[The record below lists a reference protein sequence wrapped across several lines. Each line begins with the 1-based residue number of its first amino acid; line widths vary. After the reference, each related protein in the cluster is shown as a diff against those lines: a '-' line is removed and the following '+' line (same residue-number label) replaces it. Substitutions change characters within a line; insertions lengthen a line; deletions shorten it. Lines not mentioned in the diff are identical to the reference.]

1 MAGAANDVLVNV
13 LQKLNLGDLTE
24 NFQRE
29 KITVDQISKLS
40 RQEME
45 FLGVNDSKAMMSL
58 RLQCL
63 HYGSNPP
70 PRIPGTQSCG
80 APEYVISKDVLEG
93 YLEDGFKTKEI
104 ALLLSVSE
112 RTVYRRMGRHSLSQ
126 LQFTVIT
133 DDDFN
138 KSPCDKPLP
147 LKGQFQALFESNT

>member
-1 MAGAANDVLVNV
+1 MAGAANDVLINV
-13 LQKLNLGDLTE
+13 LQKLNLGHLTE

-80 APEYVISKDVLEG
+80 APHDEGVENRKKRSPTSKD
-93 YLEDGFKTKEI
+93 
-104 ALLLSVSE
+104 
-112 RTVYRRMGRHSLSQ
+112 
-126 LQFTVIT
+126 LQCSGPKCVM
-133 DDDFN
+133 
-138 KSPCDKPLP
+138 
-147 LKGQFQALFESNT
+147 AHRY